1 VHFDA
6 SIEVVVVDLAGQ
18 PLPHATVTLRA
29 LPNSSSSSSSSSS
42 RGRAEQGQMYALGA
56 SPRRCAVRVPGA
68 FELAAQCWGHAQVTH
83 LLRERGPLALTHAA
97 WSADGYGRDGEA
109 PDDDDDDDDDDD
121 EDRTDAR
128 ALAAALAAAVSV
140 GGGSA
145 ARLAR
150 AQQVL
155 TRAAEAAKRVRPFG
169 GSGAGD
175 GASAAGGGPA
185 DGPLVIVVRMLR
197 FAVLFECVDVLGRS
211 LRAADVVV
219 PGAFSQDDA
228 PGEGAEAPA
237 WRLTLSE
244 HSADPTAEPGLYE
257 VCRRCDTQRNSLH
270 RYAHTPPT
278 SIGSV
283 QRA

>member
-1 VHFDA
+1 
-6 SIEVVVVDLAGQ
+6 
-18 PLPHATVTLRA
+18 
-29 LPNSSSSSSSSSS
+29 
-42 RGRAEQGQMYALGA
+42 
-56 SPRRCAVRVPGA
+56 
-68 FELAAQCWGHAQVTH
+68 
-83 LLRERGPLALTHAA
+83 LALTHAA

-121 EDRTDAR
+121 ADRTDAL

-155 TRAAEAAKRVRPFG
+155 TRAAEAAKRARPFG

-175 GASAAGGGPA
+175 GASAAGGGSA

-197 FAVLFECVDVLGRS
+197 FDVLFECVDVLGRS
-211 LRAADVVV
+211 LRAADVAV
-219 PGAFSQDDA
+219 PGAFNRDADA

-237 WRLTLSE
+237 WQLTLSE

-257 VCRRCDTQRNSLH
+257 VRRRCVMQ
-270 RYAHTPPT
+270 
-278 SIGSV
+278 
-283 QRA
+283 